1 VALSKPAY
9 QSSTY
14 SQMLAG
20 LAVDGRYDT
29 VSCTYISDVH
39 PWWAVDLEAAYSV
52 VRITVTND
60 HNTNYRKCRW
70 TLFIYYYPQKDRYCR
85 FLHLVARDRCDTLQ
99 LPRSMSANV
108 IDHATLVV
116 FLVAPVA
123 TVRRDSSSHVYV
135 RDKKN
140 VRGPTDPLP
149 LQFIHRVKVKTKTDQ
164 KV

>member
-1 VALSKPAY
+1 MGRVLAYFTDTVALNKPAY

-60 HNTNYRKCRW
+60 HNTNYRKCR
-70 TLFIYYYPQKDRYCR
+70 
-85 FLHLVARDRCDTLQ
+85 
-99 LPRSMSANV
+99 
-108 IDHATLVV
+108 
-116 FLVAPVA
+116 
-123 TVRRDSSSHVYV
+123 
-135 RDKKN
+135 
-140 VRGPTDPLP
+140 
-149 LQFIHRVKVKTKTDQ
+149 
-164 KV
+164 